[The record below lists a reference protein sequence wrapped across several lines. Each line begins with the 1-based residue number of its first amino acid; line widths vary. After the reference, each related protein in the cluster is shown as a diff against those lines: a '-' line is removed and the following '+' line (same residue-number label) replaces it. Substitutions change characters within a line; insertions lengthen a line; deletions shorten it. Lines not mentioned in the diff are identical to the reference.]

1 LQNAKKVE
9 LGDQPFGDVLW
20 DLFGELSLMEIF
32 FLYQEIE
39 SHLELKG
46 KVAWAIYFQK
56 QKRFY
61 NDKVEKLFKAL
72 TLASSDFLTWCDSK
86 KMENKDLYPLCSLKE
101 EGHQALFTQLS
112 SFFPEQNL
120 SRSEGREA
128 LDLLVDLILMNKNF
142 EDLKPSPTANWV
154 SRLKQMRN
162 PNTTRKDQSPTTINQ
177 AWPQFVKVK
186 KQRQG
191 DRVIHQ
197 MEIQFLNQADLES
210 KLSRLKPQGPK
221 Q

>member
-1 LQNAKKVE
+1 ME
-9 LGDQPFGDVLW
+9 LGDQPLSDVLW

-39 SHLELKG
+39 NHQDLRGQIS
-46 KVAWAIYFQK
+46 WAKYFQK
-56 QKRFY
+56 QKRFF
-61 NDKVEKLFKAL
+61 NDKVAKLFKAL
-72 TLASSDFLTWCDSK
+72 SIGSSAFLTWCDSK

-101 EGHQALFTQLS
+101 KEHQELFTQLS
-112 SFFPEQNL
+112 SFFPEQNM

-128 LDLLVDLILMNKNF
+128 LDLLVDLILMNKIF
-142 EDLKPSPTANWV
+142 EELKPNSTTHWV
-154 SRLKQMRN
+154 SRLRQLRN
-162 PNTTRKDQSPTTINQ
+162 PNTTLKDQTSTTINQ

-191 DRVIHQ
+191 DRLIHQ
-197 MEIQFLNQADLES
+197 MEIQFLNQEDLES